1 VGDRVENGTE
11 LMKTKTMRVSSLYVH
26 IPFCAS
32 KCYYCDFNSYVSTPD
47 VMDRYLDGL
56 DRELARVAADYEHDP
71 LQTVFIGGGTPTI
84 FDARQSERMVEM
96 LHRHFRLA
104 EGAEVSVEAN
114 PGTVDLEKLKVLR
127 QGGINRLSFGVQSFD
142 NDLLV
147 KLGRLHDRDAV
158 YRSWELAR
166 QAGFGS
172 INLDL
177 MFGLP
182 GQTVETLEKSLGA
195 LQGLGPEHVSAYSLK
210 VEEGT
215 PFYTWFERGKLILPP
230 EEDEVKMYQ
239 LVMDTLQ
246 GNGYDMYEIS
256 NFAKPG
262 HRSRHNQVYWRNEPY
277 MATGSGAHGYVNG
290 VRYVNQK
297 DVPLYIETTVKGER
311 PVVEQEEISE
321 QYQME
326 DTMMVGLRLSEGVS
340 FARFRER
347 HGREMIDVFGEPIRK
362 YESRGLLAVDDVGV
376 RLTEQGKFLGNEVF
390 AAFLEG

>member
-1 VGDRVENGTE
+1 
-11 LMKTKTMRVSSLYVH
+11 MRVSSLYVH

-56 DRELARVAADYEHDP
+56 DRELELVAASYDHDP
-71 LQTVFIGGGTPTI
+71 LQTVFFGGGTPTI
-84 FDARQSERMVEM
+84 FNTRQSERMVSL
-96 LHRHFRLA
+96 LHKHFRLA
-104 EGAEVSVEAN
+104 DGAEVSSEAN
-114 PGTVDLEKLKVLR
+114 PGTVDLEKLQVLR
-127 QGGINRLSFGVQSFD
+127 DGGVNRLSFGVQSFD

-166 QAGFGS
+166 QAGYGS

-182 GQTVETLEKSLGA
+182 GQSVETLETSIGA
-195 LQGLGPEHVSAYSLK
+195 LLDLGPEHVSAYSLK

-215 PFYTWFERGKLILPP
+215 PFYNWHNRGQLILPP
-230 EEDEVKMYQ
+230 EEDEVRMYQ
-239 LVMDTLQ
+239 LVMDRLQ
-246 GNGYDMYEIS
+246 GAGYEMYEIS

-277 MATGSGAHGYVNG
+277 MAAGSGAHGYVG
-290 VRYVNQK
+290 STRYINQK
-297 DVPLYIETTVKGER
+297 DVPLYIETTNGGQR
-311 PVVEQEEISE
+311 PVTETEEISE

-326 DTMMVGLRLSEGVS
+326 DTMMLGLRLIEGVGYD
-340 FARFRER
+340 RFRDK
-347 HGREMIDVFGEPIRK
+347 HGREMLDVFAGPIRK
-362 YESRGLLAVDDVGV
+362 YEALGLLTVDEVGV
-376 RLTEQGKFLGNEVF
+376 RLTERGKFLANEVF

>member
-1 VGDRVENGTE
+1 
-11 LMKTKTMRVSSLYVH
+11 MRVSSLYIH

-56 DRELARVAADYEHDP
+56 DRELELVAASYDHDP
-71 LQTVFIGGGTPTI
+71 LQTVFFGGGTPTI
-84 FDARQSERMVEM
+84 FNTRQSERMVSL
-96 LHRHFRLA
+96 LHKHFRLA
-104 EGAEVSVEAN
+104 DGAEVSSEAN
-114 PGTVDLEKLKVLR
+114 PGTVDLEKLQVLR
-127 QGGINRLSFGVQSFD
+127 DGGVNRLSFGVQSFD

-182 GQTVETLEKSLGA
+182 GQSVETLETSINA
-195 LQGLGPEHVSAYSLK
+195 LLDLGPEHVSAYSLK

-215 PFYTWFERGKLILPP
+215 PFYTWHNRGQLILPP
-230 EEDEVKMYQ
+230 EEDEVRMYQ
-239 LVMDTLQ
+239 LVMDRLQ
-246 GNGYDMYEIS
+246 GAGCEMYEIS

-277 MATGSGAHGYVNG
+277 MAAGSGAHGYVG
-290 VRYVNQK
+290 STRYINQK
-297 DVPLYIETTVKGER
+297 DVPLYIETTNGGQR
-311 PVVEQEEISE
+311 PVTETEEISE

-326 DTMMVGLRLSEGVS
+326 DTMMLGLRLIEGVGYD
-340 FARFRER
+340 RFRDK
-347 HGREMIDVFGEPIRK
+347 HGREMLDVFAGPIRK
-362 YESRGLLAVDDVGV
+362 YEALGLLTVDEVGV
-376 RLTEQGKFLGNEVF
+376 RLTERGKFLANEVF